1 MPGEIVAGGLTQ
13 AQIDKLKKKYD
24 KLRLVTLKMKEG
36 DEHFW
41 FKYPNMQTMSA
52 VAKFAESDPM
62 KSSQIFFS
70 NCLVK
75 GDEDAVN
82 DTSKFMSISPH
93 IMDMIEKHQ
102 TEVKNF

>member
-13 AQIDKLKKKYD
+13 AQIDKLKKKYG
-24 KLRLVTLKMKEG
+24 KLRLVTLKMEGG
-36 DEHFW
+36 DEHYW
-41 FKYPNMQTMSA
+41 FKHPNMQTMSA

-75 GDEDAVN
+75 GDEGTVN
-82 DTSKFMSISPH
+82 DVPKFISVSPH